1 MCERFDLM
9 IKKTLAV
16 ICAAVMTMA
25 VMTACANSDSSSKA
39 ESSTSTTES
48 KNDAPKEN
56 FAHPT

>member
-1 MCERFDLM
+1 M

-25 VMTACANSDSSSKA
+25 VMTACANSDRSSKA